1 DASGS
6 WPAPTQA
13 PPPMSTTAQ
22 ASATTGGARP
32 RIAQRLVPDP
42 HVRAGVRAMAPVAVA
57 YVPFGL
63 LVGTSVAASDH
74 PLAAWLATWTVYG
87 GAAHLAVLDVLGHGS
102 GWVAA
107 GAVGVLVNARLAAY
121 STAMAPQWRTASLRT
136 RLLAGLL
143 LTDAPWAL
151 ARSRTSGQRSYYLGA
166 AGLLWLVWPALV
178 TLGALGG
185 GRFGALPV
193 LGLLSAMTLGSV
205 VVTQLRR
212 RPVAAAAGAAALT
225 AVPASALPAGAALGL
240 AALVGTLAGALA
252 TDPGRT
258 RRRGAS

>member
-1 DASGS
+1 
-6 WPAPTQA
+6 
-13 PPPMSTTAQ
+13 
-22 ASATTGGARP
+22 
-32 RIAQRLVPDP
+32 
-42 HVRAGVRAMAPVAVA
+42 MAPIAVA

-63 LVGTSVAASDH
+63 LVGASVASSDQ

-102 GWVAA
+102 GWLAA

-136 RLLAGLL
+136 RLVAGLL

-151 ARSRTSGQRSYYLGA
+151 ARGRASGRRSYYLGA

-178 TLGALGG
+178 TLGALGS

-205 VVTQLRR
+205 VVTQLRQ
-212 RPVAAAAGAAALT
+212 RPVALAAGASALT
-225 AVPASALPAGAALGL
+225 AVVAAGLPASAALGL
-240 AALVGTLAGALA
+240 AALTGTLAGALA
-252 TDPGRT
+252 ARPGPGT
-258 RRRGAS
+258 PRGAS